1 MAFSLLAY
9 FFSIVTAFAL
19 VMTALIGFGDSQM
32 RTTRMPHSAV
42 SVIAG
47 SDRDALTNVDK
58 AKEAQMA
65 AEARKAAEA
74 QKAAEARE
82 AARKIARAKLA
93 QERKQAAL
101 ARQRQEQRNN
111 GFAWGYSGQ
120 YSGQYPGYGRLY
132 SYAPGGF
139 DR

>member
-9 FFSIVTAFAL
+9 FFSIVTAFVL

-32 RTTRMPHSAV
+32 RTTRLPHSAV

-58 AKEAQMA
+58 ANEAQKA

-93 QERKQAAL
+93 QERRQAAL
-101 ARQRQEQRNN
+101 ARQRQEQRA
-111 GFAWGYSGQ
+111 FAWGYSGQ
-120 YSGQYPGYGRLY
+120 YSGQYPGSGRLY